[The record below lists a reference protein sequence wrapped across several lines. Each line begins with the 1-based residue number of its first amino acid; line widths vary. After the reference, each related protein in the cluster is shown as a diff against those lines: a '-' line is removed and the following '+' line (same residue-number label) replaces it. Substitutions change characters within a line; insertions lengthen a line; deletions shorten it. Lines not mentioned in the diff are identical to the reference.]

1 MVAMLKYYSQK
12 KFTCNKLEWRVYME
26 NQELIMNDI
35 VDVVMFFVKTG
46 KVDAVFLEENNFDG
60 LGKGKPSIFL
70 TVTYKKALSFEEGR
84 KIEEIFNNFT
94 RKHNINIGFVCYDTY
109 NFGLLDLFS
118 NHQNRYTCK
127 FESNCKP
134 YCLPHRLYDKAG
146 KYKQLQDAYFG
157 KPESERVVVS
167 FLPVSV
173 IKKKILARQEI
184 PLAS

>member
-1 MVAMLKYYSQK
+1 
-12 KFTCNKLEWRVYME
+12 ME

-46 KVDAVFLEENNFDG
+46 KVDAVFLEENNFGG

-84 KIEEIFNNFT
+84 KIKQILSDFT
-94 RKHNINIGFVCYDTY
+94 IKHNINISFVCYDTY
-109 NFGLLDLFS
+109 NFGLLDLCS
-118 NHQNRYTCK
+118 NHQNKYTGEFK
-127 FESNCKP
+127 PNCRP
-134 YCLPHRLYDKAG
+134 YCLRNRLYDRNG

-167 FLPVSV
+167 FLPIPV
-173 IKKKILARQEI
+173 IKRRILAKEET